1 VRELG
6 EIGSMSIIT
15 RLENIG
21 STLPPFVLV
30 GT

>member
-6 EIGSMSIIT
+6 EIGSVSIIT
-15 RLENIG
+15 RSENIG
-21 STLPPFVLV
+21 STLPVFVPV